1 MRNKNKSGLVYK
13 GQNKFACDGR
23 DVAMTGLGGVTDR
36 QVYNAFVNH
45 GNQEYIA
52 YVTCDK
58 TLSEAIRGLGKNI
71 KKAYKVGEQLTNS
84 EMGMY
89 IEMQNS
95 KSKTLT
101 ESMFMR
107 HI

>member
-1 MRNKNKSGLVYK
+1 MKRHNNIIG
-13 GQNKFACDGR
+13 DGR
-23 DVAMTGLGGVTDR
+23 DIPIPGMGGITDR
-36 QVYNAFVNH
+36 QIYNAFVNH

-52 YVTCDK
+52 YVTGDK
-58 TLSEAIRGLGKNI
+58 TLSEAVRGLGKNI
-71 KKAYKVGEQLTNS
+71 KKAYKTGEPLTNA

-95 KSKTLT
+95 KSKALT
-101 ESMFMR
+101 GSMFMR

>member
-1 MRNKNKSGLVYK
+1 MP
-13 GQNKFACDGR
+13 
-23 DVAMTGLGGVTDR
+23 GLGGVTDR
-36 QVYNAFVNH
+36 HVYNTFVNH
-45 GNQEYIA
+45 GNAEYIA
-52 YVTCDK
+52 YVTGNK
-58 TLSEAIRGLGKNI
+58 TLSEAVRELGKNI

-84 EMGMY
+84 EMDMY